1 MWMQQWIDLQ
11 FEKLQQQAEQ
21 MMKTSNDMQL
31 LAEETLCRIIQNT
44 RACWAGEA
52 SKQLLEK
59 ELKLCGRLSME
70 ASDLKKAAKIVE
82 DCAKA
87 MYYAEKCN
95 ETIGNFRMY

>member
-1 MWMQQWIDLQ
+1 MQQQWIELQ
-11 FEKLQQQAEQ
+11 FEKLQNQAEQ
-21 MMKTSNDMQL
+21 IAKTSEDMQL
-31 LAEETLCRIIQNT
+31 FAEETLCRIIQDT
-44 RACWAGEA
+44 RACWTGEA
-52 SKQLLEK
+52 AKQFLEK
-59 ELKLCGRLSME
+59 ELKLCGRLSLE